1 LVEPAPPPPEQE
13 FARLLALA
21 GEHEAAGRLDEAEA
35 ILNRLLA
42 ENANRPRALHLYGIV
57 LFRKGRPDE
66 AVRHVEQAIALMP
79 DAALFHRNLCE
90 MYRKLR
96 RFDAALLA
104 GMRAVELDPNDIHA
118 HHNLGVL
125 HYHRL
130 EPNDAIS
137 RAEAALALA
146 PDMPGAHFGIAEACL
161 LKGDFAR
168 GWEEYEWRFKLGNSA
183 PLMPETDRP
192 QWDGKTLPK
201 GETLLLIADQGYG
214 DVIQFSRYIPWAK
227 KRCSNLAVACSR
239 ELHTAI
245 QQLAG
250 DSKIFDH
257 WGDKPDFAAWLP
269 LSGLP
274 RLAGTRLDS
283 IPAEIPYLRADPAKA
298 AMWEERLAALA
309 PKSYRRIGIA
319 WAGRPTHTNDDNRST
334 TLATFAPLAE
344 MDGVTLV
351 SLQKGAT
358 QAQIG
363 SYWGRAPLINIGPE
377 IHDYGDTMAIIEN
390 LELIVTVDTSVGHLT
405 GALGKPVWIMLPY
418 APDWRWLLERDDSP
432 WYPTARLFRQSAG
445 RDWQPVM
452 ASIAEELSGRGS
464 PA

>member
-1 LVEPAPPPPEQE
+1 
-13 FARLLALA
+13 
-21 GEHEAAGRLDEAEA
+21 
-35 ILNRLLA
+35 
-42 ENANRPRALHLYGIV
+42 
-57 LFRKGRPDE
+57 
-66 AVRHVEQAIALMP
+66 
-79 DAALFHRNLCE
+79 
-90 MYRKLR
+90 
-96 RFDAALLA
+96 
-104 GMRAVELDPNDIHA
+104 
-118 HHNLGVL
+118 
-125 HYHRL
+125 
-130 EPNDAIS
+130 
-137 RAEAALALA
+137 
-146 PDMPGAHFGIAEACL
+146 
-161 LKGDFAR
+161 
-168 GWEEYEWRFKLGNSA
+168 
-183 PLMPETDRP
+183 
-192 QWDGKTLPK
+192 
-201 GETLLLIADQGYG
+201 LIADQGYG

-377 IHDYGDTMAIIEN
+377 IQDYGDTMAIIEN